1 MRSACPRS
9 SFWFCLASL
18 CVHTQFLLVRGKYGW
33 LGHNWMGCFTPE
45 NEELW
50 VANIR
55 PKQLDEDYGVP
66 VDEYCRETSVGSG
79 IFQREWSK
87 AGTVQMDCNTY
98 TATIP
103 MLEQG

>member
-1 MRSACPRS
+1 M
-9 SFWFCLASL
+9 
-18 CVHTQFLLVRGKYGW
+18 HTQFLLVRGKYGW